1 MSGAQDPPE
10 EHHGPH
16 VAPPQDNHERLAW
29 ASPTARSGR
38 VRVRHHTCNRC
49 APCYELCVAA
59 GLAFIRRSAD
69 GVIHETTWMTATE
82 TERIW
87 ASLLRGAAR

>member
-10 EHHGPH
+10 KYHGLH
-16 VAPPQDNHERLAW
+16 LAPLQDDHEQLAW
-29 ASPTARSGR
+29 ASPTARSSR
-38 VRVRHHTCNRC
+38 IRVRHHTCNRC
-49 APCYELCVAA
+49 APRYELCVAA

-69 GVIHETTWMTATE
+69 GETHETAWTTAAE